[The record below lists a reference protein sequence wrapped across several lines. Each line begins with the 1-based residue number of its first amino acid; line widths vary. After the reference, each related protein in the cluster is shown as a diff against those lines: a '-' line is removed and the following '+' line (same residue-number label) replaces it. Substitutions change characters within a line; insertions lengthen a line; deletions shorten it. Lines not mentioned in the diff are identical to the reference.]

1 MKNTDLIDRYLQA
14 VQFWLPKN
22 DKRDIIQELSED
34 LRSQIEEKEA
44 MLGYELNEDEI
55 AGFLKRRGRPILM
68 ASRYFPQ
75 EHLIGPTLFPVY
87 KFVLRMAALCYFLP
101 WILVWI
107 SLMIFDGS
115 YRARHAGIQLFGDWG
130 WFWLLVMFVFSAI
143 TTVFAV
149 VERALAKDKFLEGW
163 DPRDLPKLRQQRK
176 PFSRT
181 QNFVELFFNANFV
194 VWWLAVGHYPHT
206 FFGFASE
213 LFRPAAGL
221 GAYYW
226 PMLGVA
232 LVNIAQQITN
242 AFRPQWTWLRPAT
255 LFATN
260 GTLVVLFG
268 FLLRIKPLVVLQEPY
283 AHVDRY
289 VKEAPIVNTVLFWT
303 VFGIATGML
312 VACCVYGYQLL
323 KLYRGRQR
331 RPGAPVAVQIL

>member
-44 MLGYELNEDEI
+44 VLGYELNEDEI

-68 ASRYFPQ
+68 ASHYFPQ
-75 EHLIGPTLFPVY
+75 QYLIGPTLFPAY
-87 KFVLRMAALCYFLP
+87 AFVLKLAALCYFLP
-101 WILVWI
+101 WVLVWI
-107 SLMIFDGS
+107 GLMIFDAS
-115 YRARHAGIQLFGDWG
+115 YRARHASVQLFGDWA
-130 WFWLLVMFVFSAI
+130 WFWQLVIFGFSTI
-143 TTVFAV
+143 TIVFAV
-149 VERALAKDKFLEGW
+149 VERTLAKGKFLEGW

-194 VWWLAVGHYPHT
+194 VWWLAVGYYPHT

-221 GAYYW
+221 GAFYW

-260 GTLVVLFG
+260 ATLVVLFG
-268 FLLRIKPLVVLQEPY
+268 FLLRIKPLVVLQAPY

-289 VKEAPIVNTVLFWT
+289 LKEAPIVNTLLFWT

-312 VACCVYGYQLL
+312 IACCVYGYQLL
-323 KLYRGRQR
+323 KLYRRGQR
-331 RPGAPVAVQIL
+331 RPGAPVP